1 MLVLVND
8 MFAVPNH
15 QWNEYV
21 QFHLQSRNE
30 TSVLFGVSSLVFS
43 SILHI
48 HFLRLVSS
56 FTGANKVYKYP
67 WDVKSQIWRWT

>member
-21 QFHLQSRNE
+21 RFHLQSRNE

-48 HFLRLVSS
+48 HVFRLVNSS
-56 FTGANKVYKYP
+56 VGCKITNLEM
-67 WDVKSQIWRWT
+67 DT